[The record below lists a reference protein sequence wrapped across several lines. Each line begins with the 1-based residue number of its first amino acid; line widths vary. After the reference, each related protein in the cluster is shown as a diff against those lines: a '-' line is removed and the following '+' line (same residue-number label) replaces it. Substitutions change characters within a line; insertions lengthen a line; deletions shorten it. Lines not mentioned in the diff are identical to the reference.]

1 MKKRICAM
9 LLAGLMVCLTACGK
23 EETANTGFDIMENTE
38 VQEVSQDN
46 IEQPAADA
54 VVTDDASSDSQDMA
68 DGADYIFESFTDA
81 NQGDCMILHVS
92 KAVVESKISETSSG
106 KQMVLAGDNTPICE
120 LYISGGATNGF
131 YTTNTDFYPDDP
143 AINVC
148 YFGDGA
154 PDTEVNPDAEISC
167 YLKFFDNG
175 DTEKEIGTIYSGNTV
190 TSIKDGY
197 YSFYIRLSN
206 SGFGINMG
214 RFLGDLIVQDQEDS
228 AEKTAMAASAND
240 IPDGFVYDYE
250 HIRYY
255 EGSGDSDGNGTDAS
269 GYDIPESDFY
279 VLANKDADSYSSH
292 SGHFVYAPEDVSEYD
307 VLRIEMSSGY
317 ALVYD
322 KTSDSCV
329 LKEIKDG
336 GKEYTIPSNQIK
348 IEGNKMDIFVDIPKE
363 DNEFNLFDSAWYQ
376 VLLLSKD
383 QWNNATQVV
392 TENSYQGGTT
402 DPENSILVIVE

>member
-1 MKKRICAM
+1 MKKRICM
-9 LLAGLMVCLTACGK
+9 LLLAGLMVCLTACGK
-23 EETANTGFDIMENTE
+23 EETADAGFDIMENTE
-38 VQEVSQDN
+38 
-46 IEQPAADA
+46 QPAADII
-54 VVTDDASSDSQDMA
+54 VVDDASGASEGVT

-81 NQGDCMILHVS
+81 NQGDCLILHVS

-106 KQMVLAGDNTPICE
+106 KQMILAGDNAPICE
-120 LYISGGATNGF
+120 LYISGGANNGF

-154 PDTEVNPDAEISC
+154 PDTEVNPDAEIWC
-167 YLKFFDNG
+167 YLNFFANG

-197 YSFYIRLSN
+197 YSFYIKLSN

-214 RFLGDLIVQDQEDS
+214 RFSGDLIVQDQEDS
-228 AEKTAMAASAND
+228 EEKTAMAASATD

-255 EGSGDSDGNGTDAS
+255 EGGGDSDGNGTDAS

-292 SGHFVYAPEDVSEYD
+292 SGHFVYAPENVPEYD
-307 VLRIEMSSGY
+307 VLRIETSDGY
-317 ALVYD
+317 ALEYD

-329 LKEIKDG
+329 LKEIKNG

-363 DNEFNLFDSAWYQ
+363 DKFNLFASGRYQ
-376 VLLLSKD
+376 VILLSKD
-383 QWNNATQVV
+383 QWNNATVV
-392 TENSYQGGTT
+392 NSNSYQGGTL
-402 DPENSILVIVE
+402 DPENSVMVIVEK

>member
-1 MKKRICAM
+1 MKKGICM
-9 LLAGLMVCLTACGK
+9 LLLAGLMICLAACGK
-23 EETANTGFDIMENTE
+23 EETADAGFDIMENTE
-38 VQEVSQDN
+38 VQETSRDN
-46 IEQPAADA
+46 AEQPASGASEG
-54 VVTDDASSDSQDMA
+54 VT

-81 NQGDCMILHVS
+81 NQGDCLILHVS

-106 KQMVLAGDNTPICE
+106 KQMILAGDNTPICE
-120 LYISGGATNGF
+120 LYISGGATSGF

-175 DTEKEIGTIYSGNTV
+175 DTEKEIGGIYSGNTV

-214 RFLGDLIVQDQEDS
+214 RFSGDLIVQDQEDS
-228 AEKTAMAASAND
+228 GEKTALAASAND

-292 SGHFVYAPEDVSEYD
+292 SGHFVYVPENVPEYD
-307 VLRIEMSSGY
+307 VLRIETGTAY
-317 ALVYD
+317 VLIYD

-329 LKEIKDG
+329 LKEDISEG
-336 GKEYTIPSNQIK
+336 GKEYTIPADQIK
-348 IEGNKMDIFVDIPKE
+348 IEDNKIDIFVDIPKE
-363 DNEFNLFDSAWYQ
+363 DNEFNIFDFYMYS
-376 VLLLSKD
+376 VILLTKD
-383 QWNNATQVV
+383 QWNNATQAV
-392 TENSYQGGTT
+392 NSNHYQGGTL
-402 DPENSILVIVE
+402 DPENTIMVIVE